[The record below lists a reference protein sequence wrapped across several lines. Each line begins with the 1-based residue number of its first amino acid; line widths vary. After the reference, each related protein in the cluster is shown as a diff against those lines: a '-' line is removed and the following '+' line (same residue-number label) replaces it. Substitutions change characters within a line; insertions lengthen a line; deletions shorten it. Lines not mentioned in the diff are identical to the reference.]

1 MTRAMKIKAMPTIG
15 VVSRLV
21 RRRAS
26 DSCSVAERGAQRCA
40 LGGERAG
47 NWRAFG
53 GAERGGGGDLFEL
66 LEAEIDARLVQRVG
80 EAGAPR
86 RAFAH
91 PAAHLGEQPAVAGMG
106 GLFQCALVA
115 AVAGEQHRDD
125 VEIRREL
132 VPQIGP
138 GSGSVLDR
146 RDVNNQRHHSTAQH
160 RDHDRYEPAQV

>member
-1 MTRAMKIKAMPTIG
+1 MTSAMKIRAMPTIG

-26 DSCSVAERGAQRCA
+26 DSCSVASAVRSVAHLAASVRATGAP
-40 LGGERAG
+40 
-47 NWRAFG
+47 FG

-66 LEAEIDARLVQRVG
+66 LEAEIDARLLQRVG

-91 PAAHLGEQPAVAGMG
+91 PAAHLGEQPAVAGTG
-106 GLFQCALVA
+106 GLLQCALVA

-125 VEIRREL
+125 VEIGRQL
-132 VPQIGP
+132 VAQIGP
-138 GSGSVLDR
+138 AR
-146 RDVNNQRHHSTAQH
+146 RRRARRS
-160 RDHDRYEPAQV
+160 